1 MRSHREI
8 GQRVLGFRGLL
19 VTGYFPGAD
28 ADTHRGRAGSL
39 FRIDLV
45 FLGKQILRMKRQRE
59 VCPSPLICSIS
70 SLKKSQLLTW
80 K

>member
-19 VTGYFPGAD
+19 VTGYSPGAD

-39 FRIDLV
+39 FGIDLV
-45 FLGKQILRMKRQRE
+45 LLGKHILRMKRQRE

-70 SLKKSQLLTW
+70 SLK
-80 K
+80 